1 MTMKRIAPWLA
12 ILIASLGPGAAGAQK
27 SRPKPV
33 KIIVG
38 FAPGGGSDFIARV
51 IAQKLTERLGTQVIV
66 ENRPGAGSV
75 LGSEVAVKSPPD
87 GYTLLLTPA
96 SYTVNANVYK
106 LSFDPLN
113 DITPIVQLSR
123 GPYVV
128 AVHPSVPAKTLQE
141 LVALAK
147 KEPDKLAYA
156 SSGNGSHVHVATEYF
171 LYTAGIKITHV
182 PYKGTGPALND
193 TIAGTTQLIFGSVA
207 TALQYVKSGRLRALA
222 VTTPKRIAAA
232 PDVPTVRESGY
243 PSYEVI
249 NWHGLVGPTGLSKD
263 IVERLNREV
272 NEAVKSPDVEKGLA
286 SDSPEPPGGSPA
298 EFAAIPKN
306 AAAPGSA
313 AVKQAKVRVD

>member
-1 MTMKRIAPWLA
+1 MIVKP
-12 ILIASLGPGAAGAQK
+12 IASVLADVVATLAAGAAGAQQYP
-27 SRPKPV
+27 SMLV

-51 IAQKLTERLGTQVIV
+51 VAQKLTERMGTRVIV

-75 LGSEVAVKSPPD
+75 LGSEYAIKSPAD

-147 KEPDKLAYA
+147 IGRA
-156 SSGNGSHVHVATEYF
+156 HV
-171 LYTAGIKITHV
+171 
-182 PYKGTGPALND
+182 
-193 TIAGTTQLIFGSVA
+193 
-207 TALQYVKSGRLRALA
+207 
-222 VTTPKRIAAA
+222 
-232 PDVPTVRESGY
+232 
-243 PSYEVI
+243 
-249 NWHGLVGPTGLSKD
+249 
-263 IVERLNREV
+263 
-272 NEAVKSPDVEKGLA
+272 
-286 SDSPEPPGGSPA
+286 
-298 EFAAIPKN
+298 
-306 AAAPGSA
+306 
-313 AVKQAKVRVD
+313 

>member
-1 MTMKRIAPWLA
+1 MAMKRIAGWLA
-12 ILIASLGPGAAGAQK
+12 ILIASLAVGAAGAQQYP
-27 SRPKPV
+27 SKPV

-38 FAPGGGSDFIARV
+38 FAPGGGSDFLARV

-128 AVHPSVPAKTLQE
+128 AVHPSVQAKTLQE

-147 KEPDKLAYA
+147 KDPDRLAYA
-156 SSGNGSHVHVATEYF
+156 SSGNRSHVHLATEYF
-171 LYTAGIKITHV
+171 LYTAGIKIPPIPSNH
-182 PYKGTGPALND
+182 PPPPRNNP
-193 TIAGTTQLIFGSVA
+193 
-207 TALQYVKSGRLRALA
+207 
-222 VTTPKRIAAA
+222 TPQ
-232 PDVPTVRESGY
+232 PPQ
-243 PSYEVI
+243 P
-249 NWHGLVGPTGLSKD
+249 LS
-263 IVERLNREV
+263 
-272 NEAVKSPDVEKGLA
+272 SP
-286 SDSPEPPGGSPA
+286 
-298 EFAAIPKN
+298 
-306 AAAPGSA
+306 
-313 AVKQAKVRVD
+313 